1 MYVPRSVLI
10 DMESKVVAQSVASA
24 RRSEY
29 WRYSDEQQFSQKS
42 GSGNN
47 WAYGYC
53 VHGPKCD
60 PDIEVIIGK
69 QVEKCD
75 R

>member
-1 MYVPRSVLI
+1 
-10 DMESKVVAQSVASA
+10 MESKVVAQSIASA
-24 RRSEY
+24 QQGKY
-29 WRYSDEQQFSQKS
+29 WRYSDNQQFSQKS

-53 VHGPKCD
+53 MHGQACENS
-60 PDIEVIIGK
+60 IEEILRI
-69 QVEKCD
+69 QVENCD